1 MIETARGNMGLFVY
15 TKTDIGG
22 IKMVQNIIVVVLF
35 AAMIG
40 AGAFGWWLENG
51 KDKTKEENAGENE
64 NNKA

>member
-1 MIETARGNMGLFVY
+1 MGLFAY

>member
-1 MIETARGNMGLFVY
+1 MGLFAY
-15 TKTDIGG
+15 IKTDIGG

-51 KDKTKEENAGENE
+51 KDNTKEEKAGENE
-64 NNKA
+64 NDKA

>member
-1 MIETARGNMGLFVY
+1 
-15 TKTDIGG
+15 
-22 IKMVQNIIVVVLF
+22 MVQNIIVVVLF

-64 NNKA
+64 NDKA